1 MNDSSQI
8 YFSGF
13 ERIGNNNDNSLMAS
27 NINIQNSRANSS
39 GEKIKLVFSIK
50 NSRIGSK
57 YSLQAKLYYNQA
69 IDYNSEEKENY
80 FGPDFTFKRFL
91 VCDYLFNKKQ
101 ELIIT
106 LYKNNSPINIKTTLK
121 YIIDSKENGANLNI
135 VGNEYLNIKAEKTGE
150 IDKVLNIKFSLK
162 NEQNPNYFVNNKI
175 KFVISANNTTLFSS
189 SPILDNGTFESTNIP
204 LYLLNPSYNA
214 FFYDLNDR
222 LLGIY
227 YKTIDGI
234 VYKNDNSLFE
244 FTMPDGTNIE
254 LYDNSEITKN
264 FSFIDYKNAGVQI
277 ALSIG
282 IDFTGNNGHYGD
294 KNSLH
299 YIKSNELNDYEKAI
313 STCGKI
319 VGSFDSDQIFP
330 VYGFGAIIN
339 PSENNETS
347 DCFNLNFKEN
357 PNISG
362 IDNVLKLYRDCIQEK
377 KLLFSCKA
385 NFAPLLKTV
394 ISKINEDIFEY
405 HILMILTTGRID
417 DFQETI
423 NILVEASLRPLSVI
437 IIGIGKDKFEKMIEI
452 DGDEKPI
459 ESSTGKVRKRD
470 LVQFVPFDKYQ
481 NDENLLFKE
490 VLAEIPRQITEY
502 YQFKNLNPDKIKNLI
517 SKKNGSVN
525 PEQNLTISISR
536 EINQNSINNNNSTA
550 NNLYTTND
558 NSRAF
563 IPNPFA
569 NNLSPVYNNSYFGSS
584 IPSSYSQ
591 TITSSNFIP
600 SETMSY
606 HPPQDQTYIG
616 IPNPSNFNNLFN
628 IEFSRSYVIQGE
640 VQGVNESN
648 NSQNDTTNNTNNIST
663 NMTNNFTRYNN
674 NTSNVSN
681 NMTNNFIP
689 YNNNISNISNIS
701 NNMTNNFIP
710 YNNNTNNETGNNSEE
725 SEEIDLNKLLTE
737 RTIYVPRR
745 Q

>member
-1 MNDSSQI
+1 M
-8 YFSGF
+8 
-13 ERIGNNNDNSLMAS
+13 
-27 NINIQNSRANSS
+27 
-39 GEKIKLVFSIK
+39 
-50 NSRIGSK
+50 
-57 YSLQAKLYYNQA
+57 
-69 IDYNSEEKENY
+69 
-80 FGPDFTFKRFL
+80 
-91 VCDYLFNKKQ
+91 
-101 ELIIT
+101 
-106 LYKNNSPINIKTTLK
+106 
-121 YIIDSKENGANLNI
+121 
-135 VGNEYLNIKAEKTGE
+135 
-150 IDKVLNIKFSLK
+150 K

-227 YKTIDGI
+227 YKTIDGL

-299 YIKSNELNDYEKAI
+299 YIKPNELNDYEKAI

-319 VGSFDSDQIFP
+319 VGSFDFDQIFP

-423 NILVEASLRPLSVI
+423 DILVEASLRPLSVI

-481 NDENLLFKE
+481 NDENLLFME
-490 VLAEIPRQITEY
+490 VLAEIPRQIIEY

-517 SKKNGSVN
+517 YKTNGSIN
-525 PEQNLTISISR
+525 LEQNKTISISLQS
-536 EINQNSINNNNSTA
+536 NQNSINNNNNSTA
-550 NNLYTTND
+550 NNLYTKND
-558 NSRAF
+558 DSRTF
-563 IPNPFA
+563 IPNPIVS
-569 NNLSPVYNNSYFGSS
+569 NISPVYNNSYFGSS
-584 IPSSYSQ
+584 IPYNYSQ
-591 TITSSNFIP
+591 TISSSNFIP
-600 SETMSY
+600 SETISY
-606 HPPQDQTYIG
+606 HPPQDQTFNDN
-616 IPNPSNFNNLFN
+616 PNPSNFNNLFH
-628 IEFSRSYVIQGE
+628 IGISRSYVIQGE

-648 NSQNDTTNNTNNIST
+648 NSQNDTTNNTNNIS
-663 NMTNNFTRYNN
+663 N
-674 NTSNVSN
+674 NT
-681 NMTNNFIP
+681 TNNFIP
-689 YNNNISNISNIS
+689 YNNNDTNNS
-701 NNMTNNFIP
+701 NNNMNNNFIP
-710 YNNNTNNETGNNSEE
+710 YNNNTNNEAGNNSEE
-725 SEEIDLNKLLTE
+725 SEIDLDKLSTKK
-737 RTIYVPRR
+737 TIYVPRR
-745 Q
+745 E